1 MTTNIPSYPR
11 CSRSQCACK
20 QMPRDSVMSLRVTSR
35 KEGGFVDFGGGFLG
49 GATKTVLSF
58 ESCRDMHLSILSNED
73 GQKGALLSF

>member
-20 QMPRDSVMSLRVTSR
+20 QMPRDSVMSLCVTSR
-35 KEGGFVDFGGGFLG
+35 KKGGFVDFG

-58 ESCRDMHLSILSNED
+58 ESCRDMHISILSNED

>member
-11 CSRSQCACK
+11 CSRRPCACK
-20 QMPRDSVMSLRVTSR
+20 EMPRDSVMSLCVTR
-35 KEGGFVDFGGGFLG
+35 WICGFWGGSLG

-58 ESCRDMHLSILSNED
+58 ESCRDMHISILSNED